1 MIKFS
6 RHGEPN
12 LEHNSCN
19 APNLVYVPMLMH
31 DSDKSRCNFC
41 KTFDKIDPLKIT
53 KLLCGIQEC
62 LNLSQHENPA
72 NLLKIH
78 KHKIDGN
85 EG

>member
-1 MIKFS
+1 
-6 RHGEPN
+6 
-12 LEHNSCN
+12 
-19 APNLVYVPMLMH
+19 MLMQ

-53 KLLCGIQEC
+53 KLRCRRQEC

-78 KHKIDGN
+78 KHMIDGN
-85 EG
+85 EDKAIKIQTRHFNFQEEDLNW